1 MKKLFYIFA
10 LIIIAG
16 LGFYIYKLTTY
27 TYVTAKFRELRPI
40 HEKLPVYY
48 KGLVVGKAREQRH
61 SDDFNH
67 TLIRLVLYPK
77 NLLLPEN
84 TIVMLKKEKHHDKE
98 RDFLELVYP
107 KEPSN
112 VMISNGSELEG
123 KATVDIDTF
132 MSNQNPE
139 DLESIRHN
147 LAESSE
153 NLNNALEGLSMV
165 FESVNDILKENQKN
179 LYTTT
184 GNLSKATQ
192 NLDNMTTKFNKSIQ
206 QKSLENAVSNLE
218 ASTKNLETLSANLNG
233 TTTGVNEVIPHI
245 DATMCQVQ
253 GLATNANAIS
263 CGVRKTLRK
272 RFGGLRLIFGQVI
285 DECDRPAC
293 RQ

>member
-10 LIIIAG
+10 LITLAG

-27 TYVTAKFRELRPI
+27 TYVTAKFKELRPI

-61 SDDFNH
+61 SEDYNH
-67 TLIRLVLYPK
+67 TLIHLVLYPK
-77 NLLLPEN
+77 NLLLPDN
-84 TIVMLKKEKHHDKE
+84 TTVMLKKEKHHDKE

-107 KEPSN
+107 KEPSTT
-112 VMISNGSELEG
+112 MIADGAVLEG
-123 KATVDIDTF
+123 KATVDVDTF
-132 MSNQNPE
+132 IANQNPD
-139 DLESIRHN
+139 DLEAIKQN
-147 LAESSE
+147 LAQSSE
-153 NLNNALEGLSMV
+153 NLNFALEGLAMV
-165 FESVNDILKENQKN
+165 FESVNEILKENQKN

-184 GNLSKATQ
+184 GNLSKATR
-192 NLDNMTTKFNKSIQ
+192 NLDNVTQKIDKSVQ
-206 QKSLENAVSNLE
+206 QKRLDNTIS
-218 ASTKNLETLSANLNG
+218 NLETLSANLNG
-233 TTTGVNEVIPHI
+233 TTTSVNGVIPHV

-272 RFGGLRLIFGQVI
+272 RFGGLRLLFGKVI
-285 DECDRPAC
+285 DECDNPAC

>member
-10 LIIIAG
+10 LIILAG

-27 TYVTAKFRELRPI
+27 TYVTAKFKELRPI

-84 TIVMLKKEKHHDKE
+84 TTVMLKKEKHHDKE

-107 KEPSN
+107 KAPSN

-132 MSNQNPE
+132 MSNQNPD

-147 LAESSE
+147 LAQSTE
-153 NLNNALEGLSMV
+153 NLNAALEGLSMV
-165 FESVNDILKENQKN
+165 FESVNDILKENPKN
-179 LYTTT
+179 LDTTT
-184 GNLSKATQ
+184 GNVSKATQ

-218 ASTKNLETLSANLNG
+218 ASTKNLENLSANLTG
-233 TTTGVNEVIPHI
+233 TTTGVNEVLPHV

-272 RFGGLRLIFGQVI
+272 RFGGLRLLFGKVI
-285 DECDRPAC
+285 DECDKPAC

>member
-10 LIIIAG
+10 LITLAG

-27 TYVTAKFRELRPI
+27 TYVTAKFKELRPI

-61 SDDFNH
+61 SEDYNH
-67 TLIRLVLYPK
+67 TLIHLVLYPK
-77 NLLLPEN
+77 NLLLPDN
-84 TIVMLKKEKHHDKE
+84 TTVMLKKEKHHDKE

-107 KEPSN
+107 KEPSTT
-112 VMISNGSELEG
+112 MIADGAVLEG
-123 KATVDIDTF
+123 KATVDVDTF
-132 MSNQNPE
+132 MANQNPD
-139 DLESIRHN
+139 DLEAIKQN
-147 LAESSE
+147 LAQSSE
-153 NLNNALEGLSMV
+153 NLNVALEGLAMV
-165 FESVNDILKENQKN
+165 FESVNEILKENQKN

-184 GNLSKATQ
+184 GNLSKATR
-192 NLDNMTTKFNKSIQ
+192 NLDNVTQKIDKSVQ
-206 QKSLENAVSNLE
+206 QKRLDNTIS
-218 ASTKNLETLSANLNG
+218 NLETLSANLNG
-233 TTTGVNEVIPHI
+233 TTTSVNGVIPHI

-272 RFGGLRLIFGQVI
+272 RFGGLRLLFGKVI
-285 DECDRPAC
+285 DECDKPAC

>member
-10 LIIIAG
+10 LIALAG

-27 TYVTAKFRELRPI
+27 TYVTAKFKELRPI

-61 SDDFNH
+61 SEDYNH
-67 TLIRLVLYPK
+67 TLIHLVLYPK
-77 NLLLPEN
+77 NLLLPDN
-84 TIVMLKKEKHHDKE
+84 TTVMLKKEKHHDKE

-107 KEPSN
+107 KEPSTT
-112 VMISNGSELEG
+112 MIADGAVLEG
-123 KATVDIDTF
+123 KATVDVDTF
-132 MSNQNPE
+132 MANQNPD
-139 DLESIRHN
+139 DLEAIKQN
-147 LAESSE
+147 LAQSSE
-153 NLNNALEGLSMV
+153 NLNVALEGLAMV
-165 FESVNDILKENQKN
+165 FESVNEILKENQKN

-184 GNLSKATQ
+184 GNLSKATR
-192 NLDNMTTKFNKSIQ
+192 NLDNVTQKIDKSVQ
-206 QKSLENAVSNLE
+206 QKRLDNTIS
-218 ASTKNLETLSANLNG
+218 NLETLSANLNG
-233 TTTGVNEVIPHI
+233 TTTSVNGVIPHI

-272 RFGGLRLIFGQVI
+272 RFGGLRLLFGKVI
-285 DECDRPAC
+285 DECDNPAC

>member
-10 LIIIAG
+10 LITLAG

-27 TYVTAKFRELRPI
+27 TYVTAKFKELRPI

-61 SDDFNH
+61 SEDYNH
-67 TLIRLVLYPK
+67 TLIHLVLYPK
-77 NLLLPEN
+77 NLLLPDN
-84 TIVMLKKEKHHDKE
+84 TTVILKKEKHHDKE

-107 KEPSN
+107 KEPSST
-112 VMISNGSELEG
+112 MIADGAVLEG
-123 KATVDIDTF
+123 KATVDVDTF
-132 MSNQNPE
+132 MANQNPD
-139 DLESIRHN
+139 DLEAIKQN
-147 LAESSE
+147 LAQSSE
-153 NLNNALEGLSMV
+153 NLNVALEGLAMV
-165 FESVNDILKENQKN
+165 FESVNEILKENQKN

-184 GNLSKATQ
+184 GNLSKATR
-192 NLDNMTTKFNKSIQ
+192 NLDNVTQKIDKSVQ
-206 QKSLENAVSNLE
+206 QKRLDNTIS
-218 ASTKNLETLSANLNG
+218 NLETLSANLNG
-233 TTTGVNEVIPHI
+233 TTTSVNGVIPHV

-272 RFGGLRLIFGQVI
+272 RFGGLRLLFGKVI
-285 DECDRPAC
+285 DECDKPAC

>member
-10 LIIIAG
+10 LITLAG

-27 TYVTAKFRELRPI
+27 TYVTAKFKELRPI

-61 SDDFNH
+61 SEDYNH
-67 TLIRLVLYPK
+67 TLIHLVLYPK
-77 NLLLPEN
+77 NLLLPDN
-84 TIVMLKKEKHHDKE
+84 TTVMLKKEKHHDKE

-107 KEPSN
+107 KEPSTT
-112 VMISNGSELEG
+112 MIADGAVLEG
-123 KATVDIDTF
+123 KATVDVDTF
-132 MSNQNPE
+132 MANQNPD
-139 DLESIRHN
+139 DLEAIKQN
-147 LAESSE
+147 LAQSSE
-153 NLNNALEGLSMV
+153 NLNVALEGLAMV
-165 FESVNDILKENQKN
+165 FESVNEILKENRKN

-184 GNLSKATQ
+184 GNLSKATR
-192 NLDNMTTKFNKSIQ
+192 NLDNVTQKIDKSVQ
-206 QKSLENAVSNLE
+206 QKRLDNTIS
-218 ASTKNLETLSANLNG
+218 NLETLSANLNG
-233 TTTGVNEVIPHI
+233 TTTSVNGVIPHV

-272 RFGGLRLIFGQVI
+272 RFGGLRLLFGKVI
-285 DECDRPAC
+285 DECDKPAC

>member
-10 LIIIAG
+10 LIILAG

-27 TYVTAKFRELRPI
+27 TYVTAKFKELRPI

-84 TIVMLKKEKHHDKE
+84 TTVMLKKEKHHDKE
-98 RDFLELVYP
+98 QDFLELVYP

-112 VMISNGSELEG
+112 VMISNGSILEG

-132 MSNQNPE
+132 MSNQNPD
-139 DLESIRHN
+139 DLEAIRHN
-147 LAESSE
+147 LAQSTE
-153 NLNNALEGLSMV
+153 NLNAALEGLSMV

-206 QKSLENAVSNLE
+206 QKSLENAVSSLE
-218 ASTKNLETLSANLNG
+218 ASTKNLENLSANLTG
-233 TTTGVNEVIPHI
+233 TTTGVNEVLPHV

-272 RFGGLRLIFGQVI
+272 RFGGLRLLFGKVI
-285 DECDRPAC
+285 DECDKPAC

>member
-10 LIIIAG
+10 LITLAG

-27 TYVTAKFRELRPI
+27 TYVTAKFKELRPI

-61 SDDFNH
+61 SEDYNH
-67 TLIRLVLYPK
+67 TLIHLVLYPK
-77 NLLLPEN
+77 NLLLPDN
-84 TIVMLKKEKHHDKE
+84 TTVMLKKEKHHDKE

-107 KEPSN
+107 KEPSST
-112 VMISNGSELEG
+112 MIADGAVLEG
-123 KATVDIDTF
+123 KATVDVDTF
-132 MSNQNPE
+132 MANQNPD
-139 DLESIRHN
+139 DLDAIKQN
-147 LAESSE
+147 LAQSSE
-153 NLNNALEGLSMV
+153 NLNVALEGLAMV
-165 FESVNDILKENQKN
+165 FESVNEILKENQKN

-184 GNLSKATQ
+184 GNLSKATR
-192 NLDNMTTKFNKSIQ
+192 NLDNVTQKIDKSVQ
-206 QKSLENAVSNLE
+206 QKRLDNTIS
-218 ASTKNLETLSANLNG
+218 NLETLSANLNG
-233 TTTGVNEVIPHI
+233 TTTSVNGVIPHV

-272 RFGGLRLIFGQVI
+272 RFGGLRLLFGKVI
-285 DECDRPAC
+285 DECDKPAC

>member
-10 LIIIAG
+10 LIALAG

-27 TYVTAKFRELRPI
+27 TYVTAKFKELRPI

-61 SDDFNH
+61 SEDYNH
-67 TLIRLVLYPK
+67 TLIHLVLYPK
-77 NLLLPEN
+77 NLLLPDN
-84 TIVMLKKEKHHDKE
+84 TTVMLKKEKHHDKE

-107 KEPSN
+107 KEPSTT
-112 VMISNGSELEG
+112 MIADGAVLEG
-123 KATVDIDTF
+123 KATVDVDTF
-132 MSNQNPE
+132 MANQNPD
-139 DLESIRHN
+139 DLEAIKQN
-147 LAESSE
+147 LAQSSE
-153 NLNNALEGLSMV
+153 NLNVALEGLAMV
-165 FESVNDILKENQKN
+165 FESVNEILKENQKN

-184 GNLSKATQ
+184 GNLSKATR
-192 NLDNMTTKFNKSIQ
+192 NLDNVTQKIDKSMQ
-206 QKSLENAVSNLE
+206 QKRLDNTIS
-218 ASTKNLETLSANLNG
+218 NLETLSANLNG
-233 TTTGVNEVIPHI
+233 TTTSVNGVIPHI

-272 RFGGLRLIFGQVI
+272 RFGGLRLLFGKVI
-285 DECDRPAC
+285 DECDKPAC

>member
-10 LIIIAG
+10 LITLAG

-27 TYVTAKFRELRPI
+27 TYVTAKFKELRPI

-61 SDDFNH
+61 SEDYNH
-67 TLIRLVLYPK
+67 TLIHLVLYPK
-77 NLLLPEN
+77 NLLLPDN
-84 TIVMLKKEKHHDKE
+84 TTVMLKKEKHHDKE

-107 KEPSN
+107 KEPSST
-112 VMISNGSELEG
+112 MIADGAVLEG
-123 KATVDIDTF
+123 KATVDVDTF
-132 MSNQNPE
+132 MANQNPD
-139 DLESIRHN
+139 DLEAIKQN
-147 LAESSE
+147 LAQSSE
-153 NLNNALEGLSMV
+153 NLNVALEGLAMV
-165 FESVNDILKENQKN
+165 FESVNEILKENQKN

-184 GNLSKATQ
+184 GNLSKATR
-192 NLDNMTTKFNKSIQ
+192 NLDNVTQKIDKSVQ
-206 QKSLENAVSNLE
+206 QKRLDNTIS
-218 ASTKNLETLSANLNG
+218 NLETLSANLNG
-233 TTTGVNEVIPHI
+233 TTTSVNGVIPHV

-272 RFGGLRLIFGQVI
+272 RFGGLRLLFGKVI
-285 DECDRPAC
+285 DECDNPAC

>member
-10 LIIIAG
+10 LIILAG

-27 TYVTAKFRELRPI
+27 TYVTAKFKELRPI

-61 SDDFNH
+61 SEDYNH
-67 TLIRLVLYPK
+67 TLIHLVLYPK
-77 NLLLPEN
+77 NLLLPDN
-84 TIVMLKKEKHHDKE
+84 TTVMLKKEKHHDKE

-107 KEPSN
+107 KEPSTT
-112 VMISNGSELEG
+112 MIADGAVLEG
-123 KATVDIDTF
+123 KATVDVDTF
-132 MSNQNPE
+132 MANQNPD
-139 DLESIRHN
+139 DLEAIKQN
-147 LAESSE
+147 LAQSSE
-153 NLNNALEGLSMV
+153 NLNVALEGLAMV
-165 FESVNDILKENQKN
+165 FESVNEILKENRKN

-184 GNLSKATQ
+184 GNLSKATR
-192 NLDNMTTKFNKSIQ
+192 NLDNVTQKIDKSVQ
-206 QKSLENAVSNLE
+206 QKRLDNTIS
-218 ASTKNLETLSANLNG
+218 NLETLSANLNG
-233 TTTGVNEVIPHI
+233 TTTSVNGVIPHI

-272 RFGGLRLIFGQVI
+272 RFGGLRLLFGKVI
-285 DECDRPAC
+285 DECDNPAC

>member
-10 LIIIAG
+10 LITLAG

-27 TYVTAKFRELRPI
+27 TYVTAKFKELRPI

-61 SDDFNH
+61 SEDYNH
-67 TLIRLVLYPK
+67 TLIHLVLYPK
-77 NLLLPEN
+77 NLLLPDN
-84 TIVMLKKEKHHDKE
+84 TTVILKKEKHHDKE

-107 KEPSN
+107 KEPSST
-112 VMISNGSELEG
+112 MIADGAVLEG
-123 KATVDIDTF
+123 KATVDVDTF
-132 MSNQNPE
+132 MANQNPD
-139 DLESIRHN
+139 DLEAIKQN
-147 LAESSE
+147 LAQSSE
-153 NLNNALEGLSMV
+153 NLNVALEGLAMV
-165 FESVNDILKENQKN
+165 FESVNEILKENQKN

-184 GNLSKATQ
+184 GNLSKATR
-192 NLDNMTTKFNKSIQ
+192 NLDNVTQKIDKSMQ
-206 QKSLENAVSNLE
+206 QKRLDNTIS
-218 ASTKNLETLSANLNG
+218 NLETLSANLNG
-233 TTTGVNEVIPHI
+233 TTTSVNGVIPHV

-272 RFGGLRLIFGQVI
+272 RFGGLRLLFGKVI
-285 DECDRPAC
+285 DECDNPAC

>member
-10 LIIIAG
+10 LITLAG

-27 TYVTAKFRELRPI
+27 TYVTAKFKELRPI

-61 SDDFNH
+61 SEDYNH
-67 TLIRLVLYPK
+67 TLIHLVLYPK
-77 NLLLPEN
+77 NLLLPDN
-84 TIVMLKKEKHHDKE
+84 TTVILKKEKHHDKE

-107 KEPSN
+107 KEPSST
-112 VMISNGSELEG
+112 MIADGAVLEG
-123 KATVDIDTF
+123 KATVDVDTF
-132 MSNQNPE
+132 MANQNPD
-139 DLESIRHN
+139 DLDAIKQN
-147 LAESSE
+147 LAQSSE
-153 NLNNALEGLSMV
+153 NLNVALEGLAMV
-165 FESVNDILKENQKN
+165 FESVNEILKENQKN

-184 GNLSKATQ
+184 GNLSKATR
-192 NLDNMTTKFNKSIQ
+192 NLDNVTQKIDKSVQ
-206 QKSLENAVSNLE
+206 QKRLDNTIS
-218 ASTKNLETLSANLNG
+218 NLETLSANLNG
-233 TTTGVNEVIPHI
+233 TTTSVNGVIPHV

-272 RFGGLRLIFGQVI
+272 RFGGLRLLFGKVI
-285 DECDRPAC
+285 DECDNPAC

>member
-10 LIIIAG
+10 LITLAG

-27 TYVTAKFRELRPI
+27 TYVTAKFKELRPI

-48 KGLVVGKAREQRH
+48 KGLIVGKAREQRH

-67 TLIRLVLYPK
+67 TLIHLVLYPK
-77 NLLLPEN
+77 NLLLPDN
-84 TIVMLKKEKHHDKE
+84 TTVLLKKEKHKDKE

-107 KEPSN
+107 KEPSTT
-112 VMISNGSELEG
+112 MISNGAVLDG
-123 KATVDIDTF
+123 KATVDVDTF
-132 MSNQNPE
+132 MSNQNPD
-139 DLESIRHN
+139 DLETIKQN
-147 LAESSE
+147 LAQSSE
-153 NLNNALEGLSMV
+153 NLNVALEGLGMV
-165 FESVNDILKENQKN
+165 FESVNEILKENQKN

-184 GNLSKATQ
+184 GNLSKATK
-192 NLDNMTTKFNKSIQ
+192 NLDNVTQKIDKSVQ
-206 QKSLENAVSNLE
+206 QKSLDNTISNLE
-218 ASTKNLETLSANLNG
+218 TSTKNLEKLSANLNG
-233 TTTGVNEVIPHI
+233 ATTSVNGVIPHV

-272 RFGGLRLIFGQVI
+272 RFGGLRLLFGKVI
-285 DECDRPAC
+285 DECDNSAC

>member
-10 LIIIAG
+10 LIALAG

-27 TYVTAKFRELRPI
+27 TYVTAKFKELRPI

-61 SDDFNH
+61 SDDYNH
-67 TLIRLVLYPK
+67 TLIHLVLYPK
-77 NLLLPEN
+77 NLLLPDN
-84 TIVMLKKEKHHDKE
+84 TTVMLKKEKHHDKE

-107 KEPSN
+107 KEPSTT
-112 VMISNGSELEG
+112 MIADGAVLEG
-123 KATVDIDTF
+123 KATVDVDTF
-132 MSNQNPE
+132 MANQNPD
-139 DLESIRHN
+139 DLEAIKQN
-147 LAESSE
+147 LAQSSE
-153 NLNNALEGLSMV
+153 NLNVALEGLAMV
-165 FESVNDILKENQKN
+165 FESVNEILKENRKN

-184 GNLSKATQ
+184 GNLSKATR
-192 NLDNMTTKFNKSIQ
+192 NLDNVTQKIDKSVQ
-206 QKSLENAVSNLE
+206 QKRLDNTIS
-218 ASTKNLETLSANLNG
+218 NLETLSANLNG
-233 TTTGVNEVIPHI
+233 TTTSVNGVIPHI

-272 RFGGLRLIFGQVI
+272 RFGGLRLLFGKVI
-285 DECDRPAC
+285 DECDNPAC

>member
-10 LIIIAG
+10 LIILAG

-27 TYVTAKFRELRPI
+27 TYVTAKFKELRPI

-84 TIVMLKKEKHHDKE
+84 TTVMLKKEKHHDKE

-107 KEPSN
+107 KAPSN

-132 MSNQNPE
+132 MSNQNPD

-147 LAESSE
+147 LAQSTE
-153 NLNNALEGLSMV
+153 NLNAALEGLSMV

-218 ASTKNLETLSANLNG
+218 ASTKNLENLSANLTG
-233 TTTGVNEVIPHI
+233 TTTGVNEVLPHV

-272 RFGGLRLIFGQVI
+272 RFGGLRLLFGKVI
-285 DECDRPAC
+285 DECDKPAC

>member
-10 LIIIAG
+10 LITLAG

-27 TYVTAKFRELRPI
+27 TYVTAKFKELRPI

-61 SDDFNH
+61 SEDYNH
-67 TLIRLVLYPK
+67 TLIHLVLYPK
-77 NLLLPEN
+77 NLLLPDN
-84 TIVMLKKEKHHDKE
+84 TTVMLKKEKHHDKE

-107 KEPSN
+107 KEPSTT
-112 VMISNGSELEG
+112 MIADGAVLEG
-123 KATVDIDTF
+123 KATVDVDTF
-132 MSNQNPE
+132 MANQNPD
-139 DLESIRHN
+139 DLEAIKQN
-147 LAESSE
+147 LAQSSE
-153 NLNNALEGLSMV
+153 NLNVAIEGLAMV
-165 FESVNDILKENQKN
+165 FESVNEILKENRKN

-184 GNLSKATQ
+184 GNLSKATR
-192 NLDNMTTKFNKSIQ
+192 NLDNVTQKIDKSVQ
-206 QKSLENAVSNLE
+206 QKRLDNTIS
-218 ASTKNLETLSANLNG
+218 NLETLSANLNG
-233 TTTGVNEVIPHI
+233 TTTSVNGVIPHV

-272 RFGGLRLIFGQVI
+272 RFGGLRLLFGKVI
-285 DECDRPAC
+285 DECDKPAC

>member
-10 LIIIAG
+10 LIILAG

-27 TYVTAKFRELRPI
+27 TYVTAKFKELRPI

-84 TIVMLKKEKHHDKE
+84 TTVMLKKEKHHDKE

-107 KEPSN
+107 KAPSN

-132 MSNQNPE
+132 MSNQNPD

-147 LAESSE
+147 LAQSTE
-153 NLNNALEGLSMV
+153 NLNAALEGLSMV

-184 GNLSKATQ
+184 GNLSKAMQ

-218 ASTKNLETLSANLNG
+218 ASTKNLENLSANLTG
-233 TTTGVNEVIPHI
+233 TTTGVNEVLPHV

-272 RFGGLRLIFGQVI
+272 RFGGLRLLFGKVI
-285 DECDRPAC
+285 DECDKPAC

>member
-10 LIIIAG
+10 LITLAV

-27 TYVTAKFRELRPI
+27 TYVTAKFKELRPI

-48 KGLVVGKAREQRH
+48 KGLIVGKAREQRH

-67 TLIRLVLYPK
+67 TLIHLVLYPK
-77 NLLLPEN
+77 NLLLPDN
-84 TIVMLKKEKHHDKE
+84 TTVLLKKEKHKDKE

-107 KEPSN
+107 KEPSTT
-112 VMISNGSELEG
+112 MISNGAVLDG
-123 KATVDIDTF
+123 KATVDVDTF
-132 MSNQNPE
+132 MSNQNPD
-139 DLESIRHN
+139 DLETIKQN
-147 LAESSE
+147 LAQSSE
-153 NLNNALEGLSMV
+153 NLNVALEGLGMV
-165 FESVNDILKENQKN
+165 FESVNEILKENQKN

-184 GNLSKATQ
+184 GNLSKATK
-192 NLDNMTTKFNKSIQ
+192 NLDNVTQKIDKSVQ
-206 QKSLENAVSNLE
+206 QKSLDNTISNLE
-218 ASTKNLETLSANLNG
+218 TSTKNLETLSANLNG
-233 TTTGVNEVIPHI
+233 TTTSVNGVIPHV

-272 RFGGLRLIFGQVI
+272 RFGGLRLLFGKVI
-285 DECDRPAC
+285 DECDNSAC

>member
-10 LIIIAG
+10 LIILAG

-27 TYVTAKFRELRPI
+27 TYVTAKFKELRPI

-61 SDDFNH
+61 SEDYNH
-67 TLIRLVLYPK
+67 TLIHLVLYPK
-77 NLLLPEN
+77 NLLLPDN
-84 TIVMLKKEKHHDKE
+84 TTVMLKKEKHHDKE

-107 KEPSN
+107 KEPSST
-112 VMISNGSELEG
+112 MIADGAVLEG
-123 KATVDIDTF
+123 KATVDVDTF
-132 MSNQNPE
+132 MANQNPD
-139 DLESIRHN
+139 DLEAIKQN
-147 LAESSE
+147 LAQSSE
-153 NLNNALEGLSMV
+153 NLNFALEGLTMV
-165 FESVNDILKENQKN
+165 FESVNEILKENQKN

-184 GNLSKATQ
+184 GNLSKATR
-192 NLDNMTTKFNKSIQ
+192 NLDNVTQKIDKSVQ
-206 QKSLENAVSNLE
+206 QKRLDNTIS
-218 ASTKNLETLSANLNG
+218 NLETLSANLNG
-233 TTTGVNEVIPHI
+233 TTTSVNGVIPHI

-272 RFGGLRLIFGQVI
+272 RFGGLRLLFGKVI
-285 DECDRPAC
+285 DECDNPAC

>member
-10 LIIIAG
+10 LITLAG

-27 TYVTAKFRELRPI
+27 TYVTAKFKELRPI

-61 SDDFNH
+61 SEDYNH
-67 TLIRLVLYPK
+67 TLIHLVLYPK
-77 NLLLPEN
+77 NLLLPDN
-84 TIVMLKKEKHHDKE
+84 TTVMLKKEKHHDKE

-107 KEPSN
+107 KEPSTT
-112 VMISNGSELEG
+112 MIADGAVLEG
-123 KATVDIDTF
+123 KATVDVDTF
-132 MSNQNPE
+132 MANQNPD
-139 DLESIRHN
+139 DLEAIKQN
-147 LAESSE
+147 LAQSSE
-153 NLNNALEGLSMV
+153 NLNVALEGLAMV
-165 FESVNDILKENQKN
+165 FESVNEILKENQKN

-184 GNLSKATQ
+184 GNLSKATR
-192 NLDNMTTKFNKSIQ
+192 NLDNVTQKIDKSVQ
-206 QKSLENAVSNLE
+206 QKRLDNTIS
-218 ASTKNLETLSANLNG
+218 NLETLSANLNG
-233 TTTGVNEVIPHI
+233 TTTSVNGVIPHV

-272 RFGGLRLIFGQVI
+272 RFGGLRLLFGKVI
-285 DECDRPAC
+285 DECDKPAC

>member
-10 LIIIAG
+10 LIILAG

-27 TYVTAKFRELRPI
+27 TYVTAKFKELRPI

-84 TIVMLKKEKHHDKE
+84 TTVMLKKEKHHDKE
-98 RDFLELVYP
+98 QDFLELVYP

-112 VMISNGSELEG
+112 VMISNGSILEG

-132 MSNQNPE
+132 MSNQNPD
-139 DLESIRHN
+139 DLEAIRHN
-147 LAESSE
+147 LAQSTE
-153 NLNNALEGLSMV
+153 NLNAALEGLSMV

-184 GNLSKATQ
+184 GNLSKAMQ

-218 ASTKNLETLSANLNG
+218 ASTKNLENLSANLTG
-233 TTTGVNEVIPHI
+233 TTTGVNEVLPHV

-272 RFGGLRLIFGQVI
+272 RFGGLRLLFGKVI
-285 DECDRPAC
+285 DECDKPAC

>member
-10 LIIIAG
+10 LIILAG

-27 TYVTAKFRELRPI
+27 TYVTAKFKELRPI

-84 TIVMLKKEKHHDKE
+84 TTVMLKKEKHHDKE

-107 KEPSN
+107 KDPSN

-132 MSNQNPE
+132 MSNQNPD

-147 LAESSE
+147 LAQSTE
-153 NLNNALEGLSMV
+153 NLNAALEGLSMV

-218 ASTKNLETLSANLNG
+218 ASTKNLENLSANLTG
-233 TTTGVNEVIPHI
+233 TTTGVNEVLPHV

-272 RFGGLRLIFGQVI
+272 RFGGLRLLFGKVI
-285 DECDRPAC
+285 DECDKPAC

>member
-10 LIIIAG
+10 LITLAG

-27 TYVTAKFRELRPI
+27 TYVTAKFKELRPI

-61 SDDFNH
+61 SEDYNH
-67 TLIRLVLYPK
+67 TLIHLVLYPK
-77 NLLLPEN
+77 NLLLPDN
-84 TIVMLKKEKHHDKE
+84 TTVMLKKEKHHDKE

-107 KEPSN
+107 KEPSTT
-112 VMISNGSELEG
+112 MIADGAVLEG
-123 KATVDIDTF
+123 KAMVDVDTF
-132 MSNQNPE
+132 MANQNPD
-139 DLESIRHN
+139 DLEAIKQN
-147 LAESSE
+147 LAQSSE
-153 NLNNALEGLSMV
+153 NLNVAIEGLAMV
-165 FESVNDILKENQKN
+165 FESVNEILKENRKN

-184 GNLSKATQ
+184 GNLSKATR
-192 NLDNMTTKFNKSIQ
+192 NLDNVTQKIDKSVQ
-206 QKSLENAVSNLE
+206 QKRLDNTIS
-218 ASTKNLETLSANLNG
+218 NLETLSANLNG
-233 TTTGVNEVIPHI
+233 TTTSVNGVIPHV

-272 RFGGLRLIFGQVI
+272 RFGGLRLLFGKVI
-285 DECDRPAC
+285 DECDKPAC